1 MLFTFSNYSFAFFT
15 VIEKI
20 VAKLTFSISN
30 DYVMLLLKMFWQK
43 NMDVLIDSKFSSLQN

>member
-1 MLFTFSNYSFAFFT
+1 MLFTFSNYSFVFFT